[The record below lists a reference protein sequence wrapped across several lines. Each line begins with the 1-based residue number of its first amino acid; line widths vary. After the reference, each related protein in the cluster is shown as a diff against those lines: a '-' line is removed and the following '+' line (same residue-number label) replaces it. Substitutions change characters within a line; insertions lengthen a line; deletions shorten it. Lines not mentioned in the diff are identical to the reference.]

1 MKAHLKQL
9 FSTLFKTQK
18 QKKSFFYWDRI
29 KTPGNILNILK
40 EEGFV
45 SHFFIRKNKIKIF
58 LKQDFKN
65 SFGFCSRN
73 ITQNFFLKTIS
84 ISEIWKLSPNL
95 GLLLLDTT
103 LGVLSERKAKK
114 KRVGG
119 IISAYIRP

>member
-1 MKAHLKQL
+1 M
-9 FSTLFKTQK
+9 
-18 QKKSFFYWDRI
+18 
-29 KTPGNILNILK
+29 
-40 EEGFV
+40 E
-45 SHFFIRKNKIKIF
+45 KNPSI
-58 LKQDFKN
+58 
-65 SFGFCSRN
+65 
-73 ITQNFFLKTIS
+73 FLKTIS